1 MTQLHGP
8 DHGKQQFLLDSD
20 ALARVVGTAVGAALA
35 QLEDTEVQER
45 HQQVLD
51 AVAALRPAQEA
62 DAPGCELG
70 VHAVHECDNT
80 YQGSGDVRWAA
91 DMRQVPSEQV
101 YSTKPCYGGD
111 EVLRAA
117 PSEEREE
124 DGEPGHGMRRG
135 GVHYPTQEDVEE
147 PTPGPV
153 PDDASGA

>member
-8 DHGKQQFLLDSD
+8 DNGQLRFVLDSD

-35 QLEDTEVQER
+35 QLEDTDVQAR

-62 DAPGCELG
+62 DAPGCELD

-101 YSTKPCYGGD
+101 YSGQPFGEGD
-111 EVLRAA
+111 TEVRSGA
-117 PSEEREE
+117 SEDRE
-124 DGEPGHGMRRG
+124 DDRRPGHGMRRG
-135 GVHYPTQEDVEE
+135 GVRYPAQGDVEE
-147 PTPGPV
+147 PTPEPV
-153 PDDASGA
+153 PEDASGV